1 MSYTLNIGHFY
12 PELLNLYGDKG
23 NVTALKKRIEWRN
36 IEVNITEISENDKI
50 DFNSIDIAVIG
61 GGSEKELL
69 TVLEKLRN
77 VSDDLISYV
86 ESGGV
91 VLAVCGGFEML
102 GESLVLNGKKEK
114 GLSVLNM
121 YSEQGNKRFTGNIVV
136 ETGFGKIVGFENH
149 SGRAYIENNAPLGT
163 VIYGNGNNGED
174 KKEGIVYKNLF
185 GTYLHGALLP
195 KNPELADEIILRALK
210 RKYGEDIKLAPLD
223 DSCEERAKQYIIDLC
238 R

>member
-23 NVTALKKRIEWRN
+23 NVTALKKRVEWRN
-36 IEVNITEISENDKI
+36 MEVNVIEISENDEI

-69 TVLEKLRN
+69 TVLKKLQN
-77 VSDDLISYV
+77 VSADLKSYV
-86 ESGGV
+86 ESSGV

-102 GESLVLNGKKEK
+102 GESLFLNGKKEK
-114 GLSVLNM
+114 GLGVLNM
-121 YSEQGNKRFTGNIVV
+121 HSEQGSKRFTGNVV
-136 ETGFGKIVGFENH
+136 AETDFGKIVGFENH
-149 SGRAYIENNAPLGT
+149 SGRTYIENNAPLGT
-163 VIYGNGNNGED
+163 VVCGNGNNGED
-174 KKEGIVYKNLF
+174 KKEGVVYKNLF

-223 DSCEERAKQYIIDLC
+223 DSCEERAKQYIVDLC